1 MSDEPLLV
9 GTVLRA
15 RSGFYTVK
23 TPGGVFESRLRGLL
37 KKERRTS
44 DIAVIGDSVS
54 VEPLPDGTGAIAA
67 VHERRTRFSRRQP
80 GPRGSWREDV
90 LVANLDQVAIVFAC
104 ADPPP
109 SLRLLDRFL
118 VVAEDNEIEALIVA
132 NKVDLVGT
140 DAARAVFDAYA
151 ALGYGVIYTSART
164 GLGVEELRTSLAG
177 RISVI
182 AGPSGAGKST
192 LLNSLQPGL
201 RLLTGEVSESLHKG
215 RHTTTM
221 AELIPLDGP
230 MGGHVADTPGL
241 RELSLWQIPPD
252 DLAWAFREFRPSIG
266 GCAFNDCTHL
276 HEPRCAVLA
285 AVAAGEISEARYD
298 SYRRMLIGE

>member
-1 MSDEPLLV
+1 M
-9 GTVLRA
+9 
-15 RSGFYTVK
+15 
-23 TPGGVFESRLRGLL
+23 
-37 KKERRTS
+37 
-44 DIAVIGDSVS
+44 
-54 VEPLPDGTGAIAA
+54 
-67 VHERRTRFSRRQP
+67 
-80 GPRGSWREDV
+80 
-90 LVANLDQVAIVFAC
+90 
-104 ADPPP
+104 
-109 SLRLLDRFL
+109 
-118 VVAEDNEIEALIVA
+118 
-132 NKVDLVGT
+132 
-140 DAARAVFDAYA
+140 
-151 ALGYGVIYTSART
+151 IYTSART